1 MSWPDP
7 DRARNALHGQRG
19 WVLRAILASRDEDDE
34 PDLAARVREAERL
47 ATAAILERDRLRA
60 ELDRVRL
67 AMIRKNRGSTTKRR
81 RRPPEAGEFIPA
93 IPPRGPLPLQGGA
106 QAPLEFDA

>member
-19 WVLRAILASRDEDDE
+19 WVLRAILASRE

-47 ATAAILERDRLRA
+47 TAAAILERDRLRA

-93 IPPRGPLPLQGGA
+93 ISPRGPLPLQGGA
-106 QAPLEFDA
+106 EAPLEFDA